1 MRLTCTHTDG
11 AVLEDKR
18 YCREPQPYPQKRFT
32 GYVGMGEGGRG
43 SGFRVLAQQTN
54 QQREHT
60 VLPLSSLT
68 DRGSV
73 AVTFPGI

>member
-1 MRLTCTHTDG
+1 MEQFWRIKGTVGSLN
-11 AVLEDKR
+11 
-18 YCREPQPYPQKRFT
+18 PQKGFT

-54 QQREHT
+54 QQRDHT